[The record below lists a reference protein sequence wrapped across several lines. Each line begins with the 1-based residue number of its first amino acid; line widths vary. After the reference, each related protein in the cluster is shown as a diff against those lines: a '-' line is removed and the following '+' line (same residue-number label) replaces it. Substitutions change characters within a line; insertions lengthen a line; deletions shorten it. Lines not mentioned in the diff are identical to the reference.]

1 MTKKSQR
8 GEIGGLCKNES
19 ECVTPDN
26 LDENLKVSCKRRTFK
41 KQSDGKYLK
50 GKRRNGSCMLQ
61 KCCWTDQAKIPPKK
75 SHCEGLTIMLHGE
88 QEFVTQK
95 DLQELVDSLVD
106 ISSSGSSVSRSRS
119 RSRSNS
125 SSNGSSV
132 SRSRSK
138 SRSTSSSNGSRSKS
152 RSNSGSSGSRSRSRS
167 NSSSNGSRS
176 RSRSNSSSNS
186 GKKKRTRKRVT
197 FAARNNIIGSP
208 QRRSS
213 SNSSLISY

>member
-1 MTKKSQR
+1 MTKKSQL

-50 GKRRNGSCMLQ
+50 GKRRNGSCMLK
-61 KCCWTDQAKIPPKK
+61 KCCWTDQAEIPPKK
-75 SHCEGLTIMLHGE
+75 SQCEGLTIMLHGE
-88 QEFVTQK
+88 QEFVTQT
-95 DLQELVDSLVD
+95 DLQELIDSLVN
-106 ISSSGSSVSRSRS
+106 ISSSGSSGSRSRS

-125 SSNGSSV
+125 SSSGSSV
-132 SRSRSK
+132 SRTR
-138 SRSTSSSNGSRSKS
+138 S
-152 RSNSGSSGSRSRSRS
+152 RSNSGSSGSR
-167 NSSSNGSRS
+167 SRS

>member
-50 GKRRNGSCMLQ
+50 GKRRNGSCMLK
-61 KCCWTDQAKIPPKK
+61 KCCWTDQAEIPPKK
-75 SHCEGLTIMLHGE
+75 SQCEGLTIMLHGE
-88 QEFVTQK
+88 QEFVTQT
-95 DLQELVDSLVD
+95 DLQELIDSLVN
-106 ISSSGSSVSRSRS
+106 ISSSGSR
-119 RSRSNS
+119 
-125 SSNGSSV
+125 
-132 SRSRSK
+132 
-138 SRSTSSSNGSRSKS
+138 
-152 RSNSGSSGSRSRSRS
+152 
-167 NSSSNGSRS
+167 SRS